1 MMSLNSSEIA
11 RWEGEQSTGPV
22 SENPTIVRYARGFQR
37 GISTAKSSSAWL
49 RDTLAIVLALIVL
62 SAIPVGLKA
71 TAQESE
77 IFVRTFEKR
86 YRAAKTLQATF
97 LERYTENGAVVRT
110 EAGTAFFRR
119 PGKMRWEYEA
129 PEKDLFLVDGKTAW
143 FYVPADRTATRVPA
157 KQSGDWRT
165 PLALLAGEMKVSR
178 VCAHVELASKER
190 ALGENDVV
198 LRCRVRRGS
207 GDGKDAKQGDT
218 AQDTLA
224 APSGSQNDVVLFEVD
239 RRTGELA
246 RLTVRQ
252 SGGVEVEF
260 RFENWHM
267 DPPLPESLFKFD
279 VPAGV
284 AIVNGELPQ
293 GDEPVK

>member
-1 MMSLNSSEIA
+1 VIPPFVLFWGFLLAMAGPADSS
-11 RWEGEQSTGPV
+11 TYV
-22 SENPTIVRYARGFQR
+22 
-37 GISTAKSSSAWL
+37 K
-49 RDTLAIVLALIVL
+49 
-62 SAIPVGLKA
+62 
-71 TAQESE
+71 
-77 IFVRTFEKR
+77 TFEAR
-86 YRAAKTLQATF
+86 YRAAHTLQATF

-178 VCAHVELASKER
+178 VCARVEQAPNEKTLS
-190 ALGENDVV
+190 ENNVV
-198 LRCRVRRGS
+198 LRCRVRGASSKEETPRG
-207 GDGKDAKQGDT
+207 AT
-218 AQDTLA
+218 AASKPRDKAGSALEQES
-224 APSGSQNDVVLFEVD
+224 PESPVGSQNDVVLFEID
-239 RRTGELA
+239 RQSGELA
-246 RLTVRQ
+246 RLIVRQ

-260 RFENWHM
+260 RFENWHL
-267 DPPLPESLFKFD
+267 DPPLPESLFKFE
-279 VPAGV
+279 VPTGV

>member
-1 MMSLNSSEIA
+1 ML
-11 RWEGEQSTGPV
+11 
-22 SENPTIVRYARGFQR
+22 
-37 GISTAKSSSAWL
+37 L
-49 RDTLAIVLALIVL
+49 LLALL
-62 SAIPVGLKA
+62 FPPVPNDAASYVK
-71 TAQESE
+71 S
-77 IFVRTFEKR
+77 FEAR

-143 FYVPADRTATRVPA
+143 FYVPSDRTATRVPA

-178 VCAHVELASKER
+178 VCAHVDLAPNEQF
-190 ALGENDVV
+190 LNENDVV
-198 LRCRVRRGS
+198 LRCRVKGASGS
-207 GDGKDAKQGDT
+207 DKDEKNASGE
-218 AQDTLA
+218 QDSLA
-224 APSGSQNDVVLFEVD
+224 APSGSQNDVVLFEID
-239 RRTGELA
+239 RRSGELA
-246 RLTVRQ
+246 RLIVRQ

-260 RFENWHM
+260 RFENWHL
-267 DPPLPESLFKFD
+267 DPPLPESLFKFE
-279 VPAGV
+279 VPTGV

-293 GDEPVK
+293 GDQPVK